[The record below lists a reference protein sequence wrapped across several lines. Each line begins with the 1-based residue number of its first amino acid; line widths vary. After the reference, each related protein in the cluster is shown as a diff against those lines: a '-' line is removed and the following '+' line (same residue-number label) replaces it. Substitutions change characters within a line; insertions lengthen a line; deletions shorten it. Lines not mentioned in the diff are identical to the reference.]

1 VAPRA
6 NAPAQGRIPLTPE
19 TAASTAIPPTSGPRG
34 PRFKVLGRLL
44 ALLAALALVALG
56 STAYERVT
64 AARQLEAFREW
75 SDRWLPARASVAAV
89 EAGGAAYTATV
100 AACAADSAP
109 AAERAAADVERA
121 LAGLGGWPDAE
132 ARRDLAA
139 RWRVLH
145 EAGRA
150 RCAATGDAG
159 NARTAAVVAAHQAL
173 ARASHQ
179 MGQTLDAR
187 LEADLQSWRGTAA
200 SQAFVSAALMATL
213 ALSLAVIGLLM
224 VRWSRALMAAFLA
237 ATERVAHGDLA
248 SRLDEERD
256 DEIGML
262 AVHFNRMT
270 AMLEGT
276 TVTKGSLEASQQAL
290 AKVNES
296 LAGRLEESK
305 RLQRAVLTA
314 AAEWR
319 LSLDALPMPVV
330 VLDGEGRVRRLN
342 RAAALLAGRET
353 EACVGLPVEEL
364 EPVQPWRAMRDLWEH
379 RAGSQSQLINVR
391 EGTRTYAVTLH
402 LISDHEGGRELWL
415 ARAKDATRDVEL
427 HERLQREGRVADLG
441 RFVAGIAHE
450 VRNPLFG
457 ILANLDAWEDEAG
470 SGLSEFGQ
478 RIRREAQRL
487 QEFMNDLLD
496 YGRPVQVGRERVSL
510 PSVWRGIEP
519 EIRPAADRAGVRL
532 ETPNGGDGPYVV
544 GDERRLGQA
553 LANLMM
559 NAIQHTPAGGTV
571 ALRAEEGT
579 RYDDCVVTDTG
590 VGFDAAALVSAFEP
604 FYTRR
609 QGGTGLGLAIVK
621 RFVEDMG
628 GSVAASNRPDG
639 GAEVRLRF
647 FRKSEEREA

>member
-1 VAPRA
+1 MRPVW
-6 NAPAQGRIPLTPE
+6 
-19 TAASTAIPPTSGPRG
+19 GPRG

-44 ALLAALALVALG
+44 AVLAALALVALG
-56 STAYERVT
+56 STAYERVSAKRQRDAFDLWIDTWQPARSAT
-64 AARQLEAFREW
+64 AAL
-75 SDRWLPARASVAAV
+75 D
-89 EAGGAAYTATV
+89 AGRTAYTAAV
-100 AACAADSAP
+100 ATCGPGAASE
-109 AAERAAADVERA
+109 AARAAADVERA
-121 LAGLGGWPDAE
+121 LATLQALPHDIGVS
-132 ARRDLAA
+132 RDLAT
-139 RWRVLH
+139 RWRTLYDL
-145 EAGRA
+145 GRE
-150 RCAATGDAG
+150 RCAAAEG
-159 NARTAAVVAAHQAL
+159 AAAHTIPLLAAHQAL
-173 ARASHQ
+173 GRANREL
-179 MGQTLDAR
+179 GRTLDAR
-187 LEADLQSWRGTAA
+187 LDADLAAWRAQA
-200 SQAFVSAALMATL
+200 HAQAFVSDALMGTL
-213 ALSLAVIGLLM
+213 TLSLAVIGLLM
-224 VRWSRALMAAFLA
+224 VRWSRALMATFLA
-237 ATERVAHGDLA
+237 ATERVAHGDLT
-248 SRLDEERD
+248 SRLDEGRD

-305 RLQRAVLTA
+305 RLQRAVLA
-314 AAEWR
+314 AASEWR

-353 EACVGLPVEEL
+353 EACVGLPVEDL

-379 RAGSQSQLINVR
+379 RVGSQAQLISVR
-391 EGTRTYAVTLH
+391 EGERTYAVTLH

-457 ILANLDAWEDEAG
+457 ILANLDAWEDEAAAG
-470 SGLSEFGQ
+470 MSEFGQ

-496 YGRPVQVGRERVSL
+496 YGRPVQVGRERVAL
-510 PSVWRGIEP
+510 PAVWRGIEP
-519 EIRPAADRAGVRL
+519 EIRLAAERAGVLL
-532 ETPNGGDGPYVV
+532 EAPNGDAGPYVV

-553 LANLMM
+553 LSNLLL

-571 ALRAEEGT
+571 TLRAEEGT
-579 RYDDCVVTDTG
+579 EFDDCVVADTG
-590 VGFDAAALVSAFEP
+590 VGFDAGALVSAFEP

-628 GSVAASNRPDG
+628 GSVAAANRPGG

-647 FRKSEEREA
+647 FRKREEREP

>member
-1 VAPRA
+1 VPSEDASARRA
-6 NAPAQGRIPLTPE
+6 ALGQAQLALG
-19 TAASTAIPPTSGPRG
+19 AASHA
-34 PRFKVLGRLL
+34 LGR
-44 ALLAALALVALG
+44 
-56 STAYERVT
+56 S
-64 AARQLEAFREW
+64 
-75 SDRWLPARASVAAV
+75 
-89 EAGGAAYTATV
+89 
-100 AACAADSAP
+100 
-109 AAERAAADVERA
+109 
-121 LAGLGGWPDAE
+121 
-132 ARRDLAA
+132 
-139 RWRVLH
+139 
-145 EAGRA
+145 
-150 RCAATGDAG
+150 
-159 NARTAAVVAAHQAL
+159 
-173 ARASHQ
+173 
-179 MGQTLDAR
+179 LDAR
-187 LEADLQSWRGTAA
+187 LAADLAAWRAQAA
-200 SQAFVSAALMATL
+200 GQAFASDALMGALT
-213 ALSLAVIGLLM
+213 LSLAVIGLLM

-237 ATERVAHGDLA
+237 ATERVAHGDLT
-248 SRLDEERD
+248 SRLDEGRD

-290 AKVNES
+290 ARVNES

-364 EPVQPWRAMRDLWEH
+364 EPAQPWRAMRDLWEH
-379 RAGSQSQLINVR
+379 RLGSQAQLINVR
-391 EGTRTYAVTLH
+391 EGSRTYAVTLH
-402 LISDHEGGRELWL
+402 LISDQEGGRELWL

-470 SGLSEFGQ
+470 PGMSEFGQ

-496 YGRPVQVGRERVSL
+496 YGRPVQVSRERVSL
-510 PSVWRGIEP
+510 PAVWRGIEP
-519 EIRPAADRAGVRL
+519 EIRPAAERAGIRL
-532 ETPNGGDGPYVV
+532 ETPNGASGPYVV
-544 GDERRLGQA
+544 GDLRRLGQA
-553 LANLMM
+553 LSNLMM

-571 ALRAEEGT
+571 TLRAEEGAE
-579 RYDDCVVTDTG
+579 YDDCVVLDTG
-590 VGFDAAALVSAFEP
+590 AGFEAAALVSAFEP

-628 GSVAASNRPDG
+628 GSVAASNRPGG

-647 FRKSEEREA
+647 FRKREERER

>member
-1 VAPRA
+1 M
-6 NAPAQGRIPLTPE
+6 
-19 TAASTAIPPTSGPRG
+19 TASSAAIPPTWGPRG

-64 AARQLEAFREW
+64 AARQLEAFRAW

-89 EAGGAAYTATV
+89 EAGAAAYTATV
-100 AACAADSAP
+100 AACAVDSAP

-132 ARRDLAA
+132 ATRDLAA

-159 NARTAAVVAAHQAL
+159 ADAARTAAVVAAHHAL
-173 ARASHQ
+173 ARAIRQ
-179 MGQTLDAR
+179 MGQALDAR
-187 LEADLQSWRGTAA
+187 LEADLRSWRGTAA
-200 SQAFVSAALMATL
+200 SQAFVSGALMATL
-213 ALSLAVIGLLM
+213 ALSLAVIGLLT

-237 ATERVAHGDLA
+237 ATERVAYGDPA

-262 AVHFNRMT
+262 AVHFNRMN

-276 TVTKGSLEASQQAL
+276 TATKGSLEASQQAL

-296 LAGRLEESK
+296 LAGRLDESK
-305 RLQRAVLTA
+305 RLQRAVRTA

-319 LSLDALPMPVV
+319 LSLDAVPMPVV
-330 VLDGEGRVRRLN
+330 VLDGEGGVRRLN
-342 RAAALLAGRET
+342 RAAVLLAGRET
-353 EACVGLPVEEL
+353 EACVGLPVE
-364 EPVQPWRAMRDLWEH
+364 DL
-379 RAGSQSQLINVR
+379 
-391 EGTRTYAVTLH
+391 
-402 LISDHEGGRELWL
+402 
-415 ARAKDATRDVEL
+415 
-427 HERLQREGRVADLG
+427 ERLQRGGRVADLG